1 MIRARSQT
9 EVPMC
14 IARMLLGDLAQ
25 REVKCGGDNAKCQD
39 ERDH

>member
-1 MIRARSQT
+1 
-9 EVPMC
+9 
-14 IARMLLGDLAQ
+14 MLLGDLAQ